1 MRFCKEKK
9 ELFMWEPII
18 NCSCSYIK

>member
-9 ELFMWEPII
+9 ELFMWKPII
-18 NCSCSYIK
+18 NCSC